1 METGVSLKY
10 FMNGC
15 SSGVNA
21 NSRSKDG
28 GDVAIKKYRD
38 HQIKMIN
45 ENISLDS
52 RFSFNEIRECYIKSE
67 FLI

>member
-28 GDVAIKKYRD
+28 GDVAIEKYRD
-38 HQIKMIN
+38 HQIKMIHVLVLMKYGSV
-45 ENISLDS
+45 I
-52 RFSFNEIRECYIKSE
+52 
-67 FLI
+67 